1 RIIAE
6 ILSGKDVLTIMPTGG
21 GKSLCYQLPALMF
34 KGMTVVVSPL
44 IALMQSQVAQLQL
57 LGIKAASL
65 NSSNTFQENR
75 NTLNMLD
82 TNELKM
88 LYAAPE
94 RLVKQETIE
103 LLKNKNISL
112 LAIDEVHCVSQWGH
126 DFRKEY
132 LELGHLR
139 KELSMVQTIGLT
151 ATADRTTRKDIIEKI
166 FQKTPR
172 VFLGGFDRPNIY
184 LSMLP
189 KNNAKK
195 QILSFIEPFKGEAGI
210 IYCSTRTKTEEWAA
224 FLRSE
229 NFNALPY

>member
-1 RIIAE
+1 MGQEDLKILKTVFGFDEYLTGQEKIIAE

-44 IALMQSQVAQLQL
+44 IALMQSQVAHLQL
-57 LGIKAASL
+57 LGVKAASL
-65 NSSNTFQENR
+65 NSSNTSEENR

-94 RLVKQETIE
+94 RLVKQETID
-103 LLKNKNISL
+103 LLKNKNVSL

-139 KELSMVQTIGLT
+139 KALSMVQTIGLT
-151 ATADRTTRKDIIEKI
+151 ATADRATRKDIIEKI
-166 FQKTPR
+166 FQKTPQ
-172 VFLGGFDRPNIY
+172 VYVAGFDRPNICY
-184 LSMLP
+184 QVFI
-189 KNNAKK
+189 KNNPKE
-195 QILSFIEPFKGEAGI
+195 QLLSILNKFHKHD
-210 IYCSTRTKTEEWAA
+210 
-224 FLRSE
+224 
-229 NFNALPY
+229 

>member
-1 RIIAE
+1 MGQEDLKILKTVFGFDEYLAGQERIIAE

-94 RLVKQETIE
+94 RSSHRKQ
-103 LLKNKNISL
+103 
-112 LAIDEVHCVSQWGH
+112 
-126 DFRKEY
+126 
-132 LELGHLR
+132 
-139 KELSMVQTIGLT
+139 
-151 ATADRTTRKDIIEKI
+151 
-166 FQKTPR
+166 
-172 VFLGGFDRPNIY
+172 
-184 LSMLP
+184 
-189 KNNAKK
+189 
-195 QILSFIEPFKGEAGI
+195 
-210 IYCSTRTKTEEWAA
+210 
-224 FLRSE
+224 
-229 NFNALPY
+229 